1 MNFEPLASHYPK
13 LSALGEHC
21 EDLIRDRHYR
31 ESIQGMRQFAEGVLK
46 TVFRVKDDDEG
57 LGALMRRDDFQ
68 IVVPRKVAGSFSL
81 LQRYG
86 NKASHFQTKDLPAD
100 VPYERHYEIRTKE
113 DAELCLRHGHEIAR
127 WLLSCR
133 DPSAA
138 YPDFRPL
145 ETVRTNKKG
154 EKRKIVFDAHQEE
167 AIGLQHG
174 RHLVLAP
181 PGCGKT
187 EILTERVRRALE
199 AGIALTD
206 MLCLTFTNRAAR
218 GMQERIEEN
227 FQDRSMG
234 ELYVGNLHRFCSK
247 LLFESEAVPETATI
261 IDEDDAREVIDSL
274 ARERLSENRPPV
286 SEGLPLPE
294 DPLPGSVADFI
305 EQRAAELL
313 QKDRDF
319 PADTIQK
326 APAPEVNQ
334 RNLELFASFGLLA
347 FDEKHNPKVNEDRVD
362 EIARDYL
369 AYKESQELLDFND
382 LLLKAWLFLTDD
394 RSFVKRYSWIQVD
407 EVQDLSPLQL
417 AIVDLLWNDDEPSSV
432 CVFFGDEQQAIFS
445 FMGAKLERLQALSRT
460 HAVHHLHR
468 NFRSPSYL
476 LDLFNKFAVNE
487 LDADPALLPRAERV
501 SKAPKGALRLLA
513 AYDAKDQ
520 IEVLGELARLAP
532 ADETTA
538 VLVPSNAMADT
549 LSNHLKEKG
558 VEHFKI
564 SGSDIFRMDVLK
576 TAKAYLGILKDDFQT
591 APWAQLISRLT
602 RKNTTLKRIRDYLAK
617 EFPDYGLLPS
627 DLLHYS
633 VENPEEPMSLLDD
646 FTRAY
651 WGELVVF
658 DTETTG
664 LEVGLDDVIQ
674 IAARRLKDGR
684 CIETLTLFLETKRT
698 IPKMLGNIPNPM
710 VEEYEAA
717 KARGKL
723 LPPALAFKKFLAFV
737 GDAPV
742 VGHNVEYD
750 VNIVNAQY
758 AVLKDRME
766 KVFADGVDLSA
777 LPRAYARG
785 ELLKRYDTLRLSY
798 ALERIIC
805 REKGVEAPSLAQ
817 AQGPDPHSRGRRDEF
832 AQGRRRRRRD
842 RRPSRALLRARPAA
856 RGKAAGLPHEALH
869 PQHVEDASRR
879 RQGDLRRA
887 PRPELPAAGPRRPG
901 DSRAG
906 ASRIHRN
913 PAEPHGGTD
922 RNRRNPKEA
931 PASLRLSRPG
941 ARRQGTL
948 EDALFAAAA
957 LSRPREFVE
966 GSGPLFERR
975 RARPHL
981 PFDGPQGEGPRIR
994 KRRHR
999 RRPRRRLSL
1008 LPKQH
1013 ARDKGRGREKVLRRA
1028 LAREKDDHDHL
1039 AAGKRLGLPLQ
1050 RVAVSCKHPFGLRAD
1065 DGKRRAAGRKES
1077 VPRQRPRRGRPA
1089 LLTIPQRPRSSFT
1102 DARRLEGASMRF
1114 SCGRGRQE
1122 RENPGEARCP
1132 SGSSF
1137 GKGLGPF
1144 CGDEPCVPKDRSS
1157 VRDAHPGLPSRTG
1170 ASQSCMVCNP
1180 IQRAVARSF
1189 SS

>member
-31 ESIQGMRQFAEGVLK
+31 ESVQGLRQFAEGVLK
-46 TVFRVKDDDEG
+46 TVFRVQDDDEG
-57 LGALMRRDDFQ
+57 IGALMHRDDFAV
-68 IVVPRKVAGSFSL
+68 VVPRKVADSFSL

-86 NKASHFQTKDLPAD
+86 NKASHFQIKDLPAD

-113 DAELCLRHGHEIAR
+113 DAELCLRHGYEIAR
-127 WLLSCR
+127 WLLTSK
-133 DPSAA
+133 DPSAV
-138 YPDFRPL
+138 YPDFQPL
-145 ETVRTNKKG
+145 ETVRTNAKG
-154 EKRKIVFDAHQEE
+154 EKRKITFDAHQEE
-167 AIGLQHG
+167 AINLRHG

-294 DPLPGSVADFI
+294 DPLPGFVADFI
-305 EQRAAELL
+305 QQRAAELL
-313 QKDRDF
+313 QKDRCF

-382 LLLKAWLFLTDD
+382 LLLKAWLFLTDK

-417 AIVDLLWNDDEPSSV
+417 AIVEQLWNANAPSSV

-445 FMGAKLERLQALSRT
+445 FMGAKLERLEDLSRT
-460 HAVHHLHR
+460 HEVHHLHR

-476 LDLFNKFAVNE
+476 LDLFNKFAVHE
-487 LDADPALLPRAERV
+487 LDADPALLPRAEKI

-513 AYDAKDQ
+513 AYSAKDQ
-520 IEVLGELARLAP
+520 IELLGELARLAP
-532 ADETTA
+532 EGETTA

-549 LSNHLKEKG
+549 LSNRLKDLK

-564 SGSDIFRMDVLK
+564 SGSDLFRMDVLK

-602 RKNTTLKRIRDYLAK
+602 RKDTSLKRIRDYLAR
-617 EFPDYGLLPS
+617 EFPEYGLLPS

-633 VENPEEPMSLLDD
+633 VENPNEPMSLLDD

-674 IAARRLKDGR
+674 IAARKLRGGR
-684 CIETLTLFLETKRT
+684 CVDTLTLFLKTSRE

-710 VEEYEAA
+710 VEVYEAER
-717 KARGKL
+717 ARGSL
-723 LPPALAFKKFLAFV
+723 LDPALAFKKFLAFV

-766 KVFADGVDLSA
+766 KAFADGVDVSV

-785 ELLKRYDTLRLSY
+785 ELMKRYDTLRISY
-798 ALERIIC
+798 ALERVIC
-805 REKGVEAPSLAQ
+805 REKGLKRLPSHKLKDLIRILEVEGTNSHKADDDVAATEGLLARFYGLARPLVEKQRKFLLKPSIRNMSQTLRSALSEIYEEHRNLSYRPQSPEDPAILVQVLREFIESLPNHTEVQDQIDEIRKKLPLLYAYLDSVLIEKEKSRTLYAQ
-817 AQGPDPHSRGRRDEF
+817 LQRYLVHINSLKEADLCSSDVV
-832 AQGRRRRRRD
+832 RD
-842 RRPSRALLRARPAA
+842 RVFLSTVHKAKGLEFENVVIADARDGVYPFFKSKTPEA
-856 RGKAAGLPHEALH
+856 RE
-869 PQHVEDASRR
+869 EDAR
-879 RQGDLRRA
+879 
-887 PRPELPAAGPRRPG
+887 
-901 DSRAG
+901 
-906 ASRIHRN
+906 
-913 PAEPHGGTD
+913 
-922 RNRRNPKEA
+922 K
-931 PASLRLSRPG
+931 
-941 ARRQGTL
+941 
-948 EDALFAAAA
+948 FYVA
-957 LSRPREFVE
+957 LSRAKKTITITWPLENDWGYRCKESPFLQSIRSDFVRVTE
-966 GSGPLFERR
+966 TEAL
-975 RARPHL
+975 
-981 PFDGPQGEGPRIR
+981 
-994 KRRHR
+994 
-999 RRPRRRLSL
+999 
-1008 LPKQH
+1008 
-1013 ARDKGRGREKVLRRA
+1013 RDA
-1028 LAREKDDHDHL
+1028 P
-1039 AAGKRLGLPLQ
+1039 AGKDEDLEDDP
-1050 RVAVSCKHPFGLRAD
+1050 PF
-1065 DGKRRAAGRKES
+1065 
-1077 VPRQRPRRGRPA
+1077 
-1089 LLTIPQRPRSSFT
+1089 
-1102 DARRLEGASMRF
+1102 
-1114 SCGRGRQE
+1114 
-1122 RENPGEARCP
+1122 
-1132 SGSSF
+1132 
-1137 GKGLGPF
+1137 
-1144 CGDEPCVPKDRSS
+1144 
-1157 VRDAHPGLPSRTG
+1157 
-1170 ASQSCMVCNP
+1170 
-1180 IQRAVARSF
+1180 
-1189 SS
+1189 

>member
-31 ESIQGMRQFAEGVLK
+31 ESVQGLRQFAEGVLK

-274 ARERLSENRPPV
+274 AVERLWKDGPSSGSDERPRPK
-286 SEGLPLPE
+286 
-294 DPLPGSVADFI
+294 DALPGFVADFI
-305 EQRAAELL
+305 QQRAAELL
-313 QKDRDF
+313 QKDREF

-334 RNLELFASFGLLA
+334 RNIELFASFGLLA

-382 LLLKAWLFLTDD
+382 LLLKAWLFLTDE

-487 LDADPALLPRAERV
+487 LDADPALLPRAEKV

-513 AYDAKDQ
+513 AYNAKDQ
-520 IEVLGELARLAP
+520 VELLGELARLAP

-538 VLVPSNAMADT
+538 LLVPSNAMADT

-664 LEVGLDDVIQ
+664 LEVGLDDGIQ
-674 IAARRLKDGR
+674 IAARRLKGGR

-758 AVLKDRME
+758 AALKDRME

-805 REKGVEAPSLAQ
+805 REKGLKRLPSHKLKDLIRILGVEGTNSHKADDDVAATEGLLARFYELARPLVEKQRAFLMKPSLRNMSRTLRDAVKEIYDEHRDLSFRPQDPEDPAILVQVLREFIETLPNHTEEPTEIGEIRKKLPLLYAYLDRVLVDKERSRTLYAQ
-817 AQGPDPHSRGRRDEF
+817 LQRYLVHVNSLKEADLCSSDVV
-832 AQGRRRRRRD
+832 RD
-842 RRPSRALLRARPAA
+842 RVFLSTVHKAKGLEFENVVIADARDGVYPFF
-856 RGKAAGLPHEALH
+856 RSNTPETRE
-869 PQHVEDASRR
+869 EDAR
-879 RQGDLRRA
+879 
-887 PRPELPAAGPRRPG
+887 
-901 DSRAG
+901 
-906 ASRIHRN
+906 
-913 PAEPHGGTD
+913 
-922 RNRRNPKEA
+922 K
-931 PASLRLSRPG
+931 
-941 ARRQGTL
+941 
-948 EDALFAAAA
+948 FYVA
-957 LSRPREFVE
+957 LSRAKKTITITWPLENDWGFRCRESPFLQSIRSDFVRMTE
-966 GSGPLFERR
+966 N
-975 RARPHL
+975 
-981 PFDGPQGEGPRIR
+981 D
-994 KRRHR
+994 
-999 RRPRRRLSL
+999 
-1008 LPKQH
+1008 
-1013 ARDKGRGREKVLRRA
+1013 VLRD
-1028 LAREKDDHDHL
+1028 EKKASRGNDPEEDD
-1039 AAGKRLGLPLQ
+1039 P
-1050 RVAVSCKHPFGLRAD
+1050 PF
-1065 DGKRRAAGRKES
+1065 
-1077 VPRQRPRRGRPA
+1077 
-1089 LLTIPQRPRSSFT
+1089 
-1102 DARRLEGASMRF
+1102 
-1114 SCGRGRQE
+1114 
-1122 RENPGEARCP
+1122 
-1132 SGSSF
+1132 
-1137 GKGLGPF
+1137 
-1144 CGDEPCVPKDRSS
+1144 
-1157 VRDAHPGLPSRTG
+1157 
-1170 ASQSCMVCNP
+1170 
-1180 IQRAVARSF
+1180 
-1189 SS
+1189 

>member
-1 MNFEPLASHYPK
+1 MNFQPLAPYYPK

-31 ESIQGMRQFAEGVLK
+31 ESVQVMRQFAEGVLK
-46 TVFRVKDDDEG
+46 TVFRVQDDDEG
-57 LGALMRRDDFQ
+57 LGALMRRDDFA
-68 IVVPRKVAGSFSL
+68 IVVPRKTAASFSL

-86 NKASHFQTKDLPAD
+86 NKASHFQVNDLPVS

-113 DAELCLRHGHEIAR
+113 DAETCLRHGYDIAR

-133 DPSAA
+133 DPSAP
-138 YPDFRPL
+138 YPDFQPL
-145 ETVRTNKKG
+145 ETVRTNAKG
-154 EKRKIVFDAHQEE
+154 EKRKIVFDKHQEE
-167 AIGLQHG
+167 AIDLRSG

-199 AGIALTD
+199 AGVALTD

-274 ARERLSENRPPV
+274 AVERLWKDGPSSGSDERPRPK
-286 SEGLPLPE
+286 
-294 DPLPGSVADFI
+294 DALPGFVADFI
-305 EQRAAELL
+305 QQRAAELL
-313 QKDRDF
+313 QKDREF

-334 RNLELFASFGLLA
+334 RNIELFASFGLLA

-382 LLLKAWLFLTDD
+382 LLLKAWLFLTDE

-487 LDADPALLPRAERV
+487 LDADPALLPRAEKV

-513 AYDAKDQ
+513 AYNAKDQ
-520 IEVLGELARLAP
+520 VELLGELARLAP

-538 VLVPSNAMADT
+538 LLVPSNAMADT

-674 IAARRLKDGR
+674 IAARRLKGGR

-717 KARGKL
+717 KACGKL

-758 AVLKDRME
+758 AALKDRME

-805 REKGVEAPSLAQ
+805 REKGLKRLPSHKLKDLIRILGVEGTNSHKADDDVAATEGLLARFYELARPLVEKQRAFLMKPSLRNMSRTLRDAVKEIYDEHRDLSFRPQDPEDPAILVQVLREFIETLPNHTEEPTEIGEIRKKLPLLYAYLDRVLVDKERSRTLYAQ
-817 AQGPDPHSRGRRDEF
+817 LQRYLVHVNSLKEADLCSSDVV
-832 AQGRRRRRRD
+832 RD
-842 RRPSRALLRARPAA
+842 RVFLSTVHKAKGLEFENVVIADARDGVYPFF
-856 RGKAAGLPHEALH
+856 RSNTPETRE
-869 PQHVEDASRR
+869 EDAR
-879 RQGDLRRA
+879 
-887 PRPELPAAGPRRPG
+887 
-901 DSRAG
+901 
-906 ASRIHRN
+906 
-913 PAEPHGGTD
+913 
-922 RNRRNPKEA
+922 K
-931 PASLRLSRPG
+931 
-941 ARRQGTL
+941 
-948 EDALFAAAA
+948 FYVA
-957 LSRPREFVE
+957 LSRAKKTITITWPLENDWGFRCRESPFLQSIRSDFVRMTE
-966 GSGPLFERR
+966 N
-975 RARPHL
+975 
-981 PFDGPQGEGPRIR
+981 D
-994 KRRHR
+994 
-999 RRPRRRLSL
+999 
-1008 LPKQH
+1008 
-1013 ARDKGRGREKVLRRA
+1013 VLRD
-1028 LAREKDDHDHL
+1028 EKKASRGNDPEEDD
-1039 AAGKRLGLPLQ
+1039 P
-1050 RVAVSCKHPFGLRAD
+1050 PF
-1065 DGKRRAAGRKES
+1065 
-1077 VPRQRPRRGRPA
+1077 
-1089 LLTIPQRPRSSFT
+1089 
-1102 DARRLEGASMRF
+1102 
-1114 SCGRGRQE
+1114 
-1122 RENPGEARCP
+1122 
-1132 SGSSF
+1132 
-1137 GKGLGPF
+1137 
-1144 CGDEPCVPKDRSS
+1144 
-1157 VRDAHPGLPSRTG
+1157 
-1170 ASQSCMVCNP
+1170 
-1180 IQRAVARSF
+1180 
-1189 SS
+1189 

>member
-31 ESIQGMRQFAEGVLK
+31 ESVQGLRQFAEGVLK

-274 ARERLSENRPPV
+274 AVERLWKDGPSSGSDERPRPK
-286 SEGLPLPE
+286 
-294 DPLPGSVADFI
+294 DALPGFVADFI
-305 EQRAAELL
+305 QQRAAELL
-313 QKDRDF
+313 QKDREF

-334 RNLELFASFGLLA
+334 RNIELFASFGLLA

-382 LLLKAWLFLTDD
+382 LLLKAWLFLTDE

-487 LDADPALLPRAERV
+487 LDADPALLPRAEKV

-513 AYDAKDQ
+513 AYNAKDQ
-520 IEVLGELARLAP
+520 VELLGELARLAP

-538 VLVPSNAMADT
+538 LLVPSNAMADT

-674 IAARRLKDGR
+674 IAARRLKGGR

-758 AVLKDRME
+758 AALKDRME

-805 REKGVEAPSLAQ
+805 REKGLKRLPSHKLKDLIRILGVEGTNSHKADDDVAATEGLLARFYELARPLVEKQRAFLMKPSLRNMSRTLRDAVKEIYDEHRDLSFRPQDPEDPAILVQVLREFIETLPNHTEEPTEIGEIRKKLPLLYAYLDRVLVDKERSRTLYAQ
-817 AQGPDPHSRGRRDEF
+817 LQRYLVHVNSLKEADLCSSDVV
-832 AQGRRRRRRD
+832 RD
-842 RRPSRALLRARPAA
+842 RVFLSTVHKAKGLEFENVVIADARDGVYPFF
-856 RGKAAGLPHEALH
+856 RSNTPETRE
-869 PQHVEDASRR
+869 EDAR
-879 RQGDLRRA
+879 
-887 PRPELPAAGPRRPG
+887 
-901 DSRAG
+901 
-906 ASRIHRN
+906 
-913 PAEPHGGTD
+913 
-922 RNRRNPKEA
+922 K
-931 PASLRLSRPG
+931 
-941 ARRQGTL
+941 
-948 EDALFAAAA
+948 FYVA
-957 LSRPREFVE
+957 LSRAKKTITITWPLENDWGFRCRESPFLQSIRSDFVRMTE
-966 GSGPLFERR
+966 N
-975 RARPHL
+975 
-981 PFDGPQGEGPRIR
+981 D
-994 KRRHR
+994 
-999 RRPRRRLSL
+999 
-1008 LPKQH
+1008 
-1013 ARDKGRGREKVLRRA
+1013 VLRD
-1028 LAREKDDHDHL
+1028 EKKASRGNDPEEDD
-1039 AAGKRLGLPLQ
+1039 P
-1050 RVAVSCKHPFGLRAD
+1050 PF
-1065 DGKRRAAGRKES
+1065 
-1077 VPRQRPRRGRPA
+1077 
-1089 LLTIPQRPRSSFT
+1089 
-1102 DARRLEGASMRF
+1102 
-1114 SCGRGRQE
+1114 
-1122 RENPGEARCP
+1122 
-1132 SGSSF
+1132 
-1137 GKGLGPF
+1137 
-1144 CGDEPCVPKDRSS
+1144 
-1157 VRDAHPGLPSRTG
+1157 
-1170 ASQSCMVCNP
+1170 
-1180 IQRAVARSF
+1180 
-1189 SS
+1189 

>member
-294 DPLPGSVADFI
+294 DPLPGFVADFI

-805 REKGVEAPSLAQ
+805 REKGLKRLPSHKLKDLIRILGVEGTNSHKADDDVAATEGLLARFYELARPLVEKQRAFLMKPSIRNMSKTLRDAVKEIYDEHRDLSFRPQ
-817 AQGPDPHSRGRRDEF
+817 DPEDPAILVQVLREFIETLPNHTEEPTEIGEIRKKLPLLYAYLDRVLVDKERSRTLYSQLQRYLVHVNSLKEADLCSSDVV
-832 AQGRRRRRRD
+832 RD
-842 RRPSRALLRARPAA
+842 RIFLSTVHKAKGLEFENVVIADARDGVYPFF
-856 RGKAAGLPHEALH
+856 RSNTPETRE
-869 PQHVEDASRR
+869 EDAR
-879 RQGDLRRA
+879 
-887 PRPELPAAGPRRPG
+887 
-901 DSRAG
+901 
-906 ASRIHRN
+906 
-913 PAEPHGGTD
+913 
-922 RNRRNPKEA
+922 K
-931 PASLRLSRPG
+931 
-941 ARRQGTL
+941 
-948 EDALFAAAA
+948 FYVA
-957 LSRPREFVE
+957 LSRAKKTITITWPLENDWGFRCKESPFLASIRSDFVRMTE
-966 GSGPLFERR
+966 N
-975 RARPHL
+975 
-981 PFDGPQGEGPRIR
+981 D
-994 KRRHR
+994 
-999 RRPRRRLSL
+999 
-1008 LPKQH
+1008 
-1013 ARDKGRGREKVLRRA
+1013 VLRD
-1028 LAREKDDHDHL
+1028 EKKASRGNDPEEDD
-1039 AAGKRLGLPLQ
+1039 P
-1050 RVAVSCKHPFGLRAD
+1050 PF
-1065 DGKRRAAGRKES
+1065 
-1077 VPRQRPRRGRPA
+1077 
-1089 LLTIPQRPRSSFT
+1089 
-1102 DARRLEGASMRF
+1102 
-1114 SCGRGRQE
+1114 
-1122 RENPGEARCP
+1122 
-1132 SGSSF
+1132 
-1137 GKGLGPF
+1137 
-1144 CGDEPCVPKDRSS
+1144 
-1157 VRDAHPGLPSRTG
+1157 
-1170 ASQSCMVCNP
+1170 
-1180 IQRAVARSF
+1180 
-1189 SS
+1189 

>member
-31 ESIQGMRQFAEGVLK
+31 ESVQGLRQFAEGVLK

-274 ARERLSENRPPV
+274 AVERLWKDGPSSGSDERPRPK
-286 SEGLPLPE
+286 
-294 DPLPGSVADFI
+294 DALPGFVADFI
-305 EQRAAELL
+305 QQRAAELL
-313 QKDRDF
+313 QKDREF

-334 RNLELFASFGLLA
+334 RNIELFASFGLLA

-382 LLLKAWLFLTDD
+382 LLLKAWLFLTDE

-487 LDADPALLPRAERV
+487 LDADPALLPRAEKV

-513 AYDAKDQ
+513 AYNAKDQ
-520 IEVLGELARLAP
+520 VELLGELARLAP

-538 VLVPSNAMADT
+538 LLVPSNAMADT

-674 IAARRLKDGR
+674 IAARRLKGGR

-758 AVLKDRME
+758 AALKDRME

-805 REKGVEAPSLAQ
+805 REKGLKRLPSHKLKDLIRILGVEGTNSHKADDDVAATEGLLARFYELARPLVEKQRAFLMKPSLRNMSRTLRDAVKEIYDEHRDLSFRPQDPEDPAILVQVLREFIETLPNHTEEPTEIGEIRKKLPLLYAYLDRVLVDKERSRTLYAQ
-817 AQGPDPHSRGRRDEF
+817 LQRYLVHVNSLKEADLCSSDVV
-832 AQGRRRRRRD
+832 RD
-842 RRPSRALLRARPAA
+842 RIFLSTVHKAKGLEFENVVIADARDGVYPFF
-856 RGKAAGLPHEALH
+856 RSNTPETRE
-869 PQHVEDASRR
+869 EDAR
-879 RQGDLRRA
+879 
-887 PRPELPAAGPRRPG
+887 
-901 DSRAG
+901 
-906 ASRIHRN
+906 
-913 PAEPHGGTD
+913 
-922 RNRRNPKEA
+922 K
-931 PASLRLSRPG
+931 
-941 ARRQGTL
+941 
-948 EDALFAAAA
+948 FYVA
-957 LSRPREFVE
+957 LSRAKKTITITWPLENDWGFRCKESPFLASIRSDFVRMTE
-966 GSGPLFERR
+966 N
-975 RARPHL
+975 
-981 PFDGPQGEGPRIR
+981 D
-994 KRRHR
+994 
-999 RRPRRRLSL
+999 
-1008 LPKQH
+1008 
-1013 ARDKGRGREKVLRRA
+1013 VLRD
-1028 LAREKDDHDHL
+1028 EKKASRGNDPEEDD
-1039 AAGKRLGLPLQ
+1039 P
-1050 RVAVSCKHPFGLRAD
+1050 PF
-1065 DGKRRAAGRKES
+1065 
-1077 VPRQRPRRGRPA
+1077 
-1089 LLTIPQRPRSSFT
+1089 
-1102 DARRLEGASMRF
+1102 
-1114 SCGRGRQE
+1114 
-1122 RENPGEARCP
+1122 
-1132 SGSSF
+1132 
-1137 GKGLGPF
+1137 
-1144 CGDEPCVPKDRSS
+1144 
-1157 VRDAHPGLPSRTG
+1157 
-1170 ASQSCMVCNP
+1170 
-1180 IQRAVARSF
+1180 
-1189 SS
+1189 

>member
-1 MNFEPLASHYPK
+1 MNFQPLAPYYPK

-31 ESIQGMRQFAEGVLK
+31 ESVQGMRQFAEGVLK
-46 TVFRVKDDDEG
+46 TAFRVHDDDEG
-57 LGALMRRDDFQ
+57 LGALMRRDDFA

-86 NKASHFQTKDLPAD
+86 NKASHFQINDLLTSL
-100 VPYERHYEIRTKE
+100 PYERHYEIRTKE
-113 DAELCLRHGHEIAR
+113 DAELCLRHGYDIAR
-127 WLLSCR
+127 WLLSCK
-133 DPSAA
+133 DPSAL
-138 YPDFRPL
+138 YPDFQPL
-145 ETVRTNKKG
+145 ETVRTNAKG
-154 EKRKIVFDAHQEE
+154 EKRQIVFDAHQEE

-187 EILTERVRRALE
+187 EILTERVRRALD
-199 AGIALTD
+199 AGAALTD

-227 FQDRSMG
+227 FRDRSMG

-261 IDEDDAREVIDSL
+261 LDEDDAREVIDSL
-274 ARERLSENRPPV
+274 ARERLSENRPPA

-294 DPLPGSVADFI
+294 DPLPGFAADYI
-305 EQRAAELL
+305 QHRAAELL
-313 QKDRDF
+313 QRDRNF
-319 PADTIQK
+319 PEDTIQR

-334 RNLELFASFGLLA
+334 RNYELFAAFGLVA
-347 FDEKHNPKVNEDRVD
+347 SDDNGNSVVNEDRVD

-445 FMGAKLERLQALSRT
+445 FMGAKLERLEDLSRT
-460 HAVHHLHR
+460 HEVHHLHR

-487 LDADPALLPRAERV
+487 LDADPALLPRAEKV

-513 AYDAKDQ
+513 AYNAKDQ
-520 IEVLGELARLAP
+520 VELLGELARLAP

-538 VLVPSNAMADT
+538 FLVPSNAMADT

-627 DLLHYS
+627 DLLFYS
-633 VENPEEPMSLLDD
+633 AENEDEPMSLLDD

-674 IAARRLKDGR
+674 IAARKLRGGR
-684 CIETLTLFLETKRT
+684 CVEKLTLFLKTKRE

-710 VEEYEAA
+710 VEVYEAER
-717 KARGKL
+717 ARGSL
-723 LPPALAFKKFLAFV
+723 LDPALAFKKFLAFV

-766 KVFADGVDLSA
+766 KAFADGVDVSV

-785 ELLKRYDTLRLSY
+785 ELMKRYDTLRISY
-798 ALERIIC
+798 ALERVIC
-805 REKGVEAPSLAQ
+805 REKGLKRLPSHKLKDLIRILEVEGTNSHNADDDVAATEGLLA
-817 AQGPDPHSRGRRDEF
+817 RFYE
-832 AQGRRRRRRD
+832 
-842 RRPSRALLRARPAA
+842 LARPLVEKQRKFLRKSAI
-856 RGKAAGLPHEALH
+856 RNMSQTLRLALK
-869 PQHVEDASRR
+869 EIF
-879 RQGDLRRA
+879 
-887 PRPELPAAGPRRPG
+887 EE
-901 DSRAG
+901 
-906 ASRIHRN
+906 HRN
-913 PAEPHGGTD
+913 LSFRPQDPEDPAI
-922 RNRRNPKEA
+922 
-931 PASLRLSRPG
+931 LVQVL
-941 ARRQGTL
+941 
-948 EDALFAAAA
+948 
-957 LSRPREFVE
+957 REFVE
-966 GSGPLFERR
+966 SLPNHTENEGEIGEIQKKLPLLYAYLDRVLIDKERSR
-975 RARPHL
+975 TLYAQLQRYLVHINSLKEADLCSSDVVRDRVFLSTVHKAKGL
-981 PFDGPQGEGPRIR
+981 EFDHVVIAD
-994 KRRHR
+994 
-999 RRPRRRLSL
+999 
-1008 LPKQH
+1008 
-1013 ARDKGRGREKVLRRA
+1013 ARDGVYPFFKSSTPE
-1028 LAREKDDHDHL
+1028 AREEDARKFYVALSRAKKTITITWPLENDWGYRCKESPFLRSIRGDFVRVTEAEAL
-1039 AAGKRLGLPLQ
+1039 RNTPAGKSEDFDDEDP
-1050 RVAVSCKHPFGLRAD
+1050 PF
-1065 DGKRRAAGRKES
+1065 
-1077 VPRQRPRRGRPA
+1077 
-1089 LLTIPQRPRSSFT
+1089 
-1102 DARRLEGASMRF
+1102 
-1114 SCGRGRQE
+1114 
-1122 RENPGEARCP
+1122 
-1132 SGSSF
+1132 
-1137 GKGLGPF
+1137 
-1144 CGDEPCVPKDRSS
+1144 
-1157 VRDAHPGLPSRTG
+1157 
-1170 ASQSCMVCNP
+1170 
-1180 IQRAVARSF
+1180 
-1189 SS
+1189 